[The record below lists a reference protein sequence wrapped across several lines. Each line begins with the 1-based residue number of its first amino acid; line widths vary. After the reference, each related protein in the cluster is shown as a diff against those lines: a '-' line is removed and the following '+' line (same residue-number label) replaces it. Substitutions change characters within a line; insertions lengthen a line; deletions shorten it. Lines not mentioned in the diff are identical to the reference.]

1 MIQMSGWR
9 EMSCCLF
16 LDGTAEMMF
25 LSCDSS
31 FFSGEHA
38 GKVFIVGST
47 DFRSSGD
54 ITNSESS
61 MPQPYL
67 LEQFPISVKSL

>member
-1 MIQMSGWR
+1 MIQMSGGR

-16 LDGTAEMMF
+16 LDGTAEMMYI
-25 LSCDSS
+25 SYDSS

-47 DFRSSGD
+47 DFRRML
-54 ITNSESS
+54 NKLWRYYQQRE
-61 MPQPYL
+61 
-67 LEQFPISVKSL
+67 